1 MKTIITILLVLV
13 FVPVFSQPYAKVKAG
28 DKIIDFNARLIDG
41 SEVPLNK
48 LYNESPLVL
57 IILRGWPEYQ
67 CPVCTRQVGEFV
79 AEAEQFKKYGARV
92 LMIYPGPSEVLQ
104 EKAEEFAEDFTFPE
118 GFYFALDPNYSM
130 VNEYGLRWD
139 APKETAYPSTF
150 VIDKAGKVRFA
161 KVSSSHGGRADV
173 EEVVAALKD
182 L

>member
-1 MKTIITILLVLV
+1 MKTIITILFALF
-13 FVPVFSQPYAKVKAG
+13 FVPAFSQPNANVATG
-28 DKIIDFNARLIDG
+28 DKIIDFKAHLIDG
-41 SEVPLNK
+41 TEVQLK
-48 LYNESPLVL
+48 EIYNQSPLVL
-57 IILRGWPEYQ
+57 IVLRGWPEYQ

-79 AEAEQFKKYGARV
+79 EVADQFKNYGARV

-118 GFYFALDPNYSM
+118 GFYIALDPNYSM
-130 VNEYGLRWD
+130 VNKYGLRWD

-150 VIDKAGKVRFA
+150 VIDTKGKVIFS

-173 EEVVAALKD
+173 EEVIAALKG